1 MQIFTTK
8 AFTELPDADE
18 MRNNGP
24 GCEAMILE
32 NESGTIHL
40 EATLE
45 EVEQAIVDL
54 DLQIDADVI
63 ADEVMASLV
72 EHLNTNCELEV
83 PR

>member
-18 MRNNGP
+18 MRSNGP
-24 GCEAMILE
+24 GCKAMILE
-32 NESGTIHL
+32 NESETIQL
-40 EATLE
+40 EATRD
-45 EVEQAIVDL
+45 EVESAIVDL

-83 PR
+83 PL